1 MSGAPESF
9 SDRLESLAS
18 RLYYSLNEEDFNCWA
33 VLSRLYSFRD
43 HRKVLFFINL
53 LLCVASIILA
63 GFSTFLA
70 YLFYDEYYYTVW
82 LTWVGIGATFIMFVT
97 VCIIGMRG
105 AYLVSLDHLLTY
117 FWGAVVFTGPL
128 LLAVIFCLDFYDY
141 MLVWFRHQWE
151 LDNFAQMRLI
161 FCEEGDDVNAMG
173 KCAAPLIEPDS
184 WCWTNFNASDC
195 MSFREI
201 GIENAVSAGRQA
213 TLTQAIV
220 CAAELGLIAIALA
233 LCHRIITDQVLTQ
246 SMNEV
251 INYLLILPIA
261 ASSSLAYYLW
271 WLTDFD
277 ADELEYSWLPRSFL
291 AGAVGIF
298 VALPLGIIAG
308 KFKNKWLLQVYI
320 ALMLGVLGTMI
331 LNGTISILFAGIL
344 EEVFTPTTSELG
356 EIACDKAL
364 TGCCCCGAGYEDVEN
379 RCPEWQDYEIISLL
393 VLDLKISGIT
403 SFGCILYIIGAII
416 IAILVRTA
424 LANYKVD
431 YVGMGKTI
439 EDEEGRA
446 DGEGGMAADGAT
458 SAGGSGVASTF
469 TPSFSGDGKDP
480 IASFRASTS
489 ASFEDVEGVGGGED
503 GFTPVS
509 FDGAPAAAA
518 GEAGSRRSG
527 RPEGLMSFFKLKGG
541 SSNVSVAGSE
551 GGATSSRRTGSMDS
565 MYSAQAGPDRTGTAT
580 GSSASPDDSSSGAV
594 ELKIR
599 SISSDESLSS
609 DTMSAVTA
617 QSGGSPR
624 SPREKMTRAGSLNRY
639 QSFGV
644 NPRYHHPEEGEEE
657 VDEEEGSAGTD

>member
-1 MSGAPESF
+1 MSGAESF
-9 SDRLESLAS
+9 TDRLESLAS

-43 HRKVLFFINL
+43 HRKVLFVINL
-53 LLCVASIILA
+53 ILCVASIILA
-63 GFSTFLA
+63 GFATFLA

-151 LDNFAQMRLI
+151 LDNFEQMRSI
-161 FCEEGDDVNAMG
+161 FCEDSADPDAVG
-173 KCAAPLIEPDS
+173 KCAAPLIDTEP
-184 WCWTNFNASDC
+184 WCLANYNATDC
-195 MSFREI
+195 MTFRTT

-251 INYLLILPIA
+251 INYLLILPIG
-261 ASSSLAYYLW
+261 ASGSLAYYLW

-277 ADELEYSWLPRSFL
+277 ADELEYSWLPSSFV

-298 VALPLGIIAG
+298 VALPLGIAAG
-308 KFKNKWLLQVYI
+308 KFKNKWMLQVYI

-331 LNGTISILFAGIL
+331 LNGTISIIFAGIL

-364 TGCCCCGAGYEDVEN
+364 TGCCCCGTGYDDVEN

-431 YVGMGKTI
+431 YVGMGKTL
-439 EDEEGRA
+439 EDDEAEAER
-446 DGEGGMAADGAT
+446 EGGRLPDG
-458 SAGGSGVASTF
+458 SVSFRGSGVASTF
-469 TPSFSGDGKDP
+469 MPSFSGDSNGKDP
-480 IASFRASTS
+480 IASFRASS
-489 ASFEDVEGVGGGED
+489 RGASEEEEEG
-503 GFTPVS
+503 FAPVS
-509 FDGAPAAAA
+509 FDGAPPAAL
-518 GEAGSRRSG
+518 GGSESRRSG
-527 RPEGLMSFFKLKGG
+527 STRSGQVEGLMSFFNLKGAGGNG
-541 SSNVSVAGSE
+541 SATAAGSE
-551 GGATSSRRTGSMDS
+551 EHPSSSRRTGSMDS
-565 MYSAQAGPDRTGTAT
+565 MYSAHTGPDRSGSGT
-580 GSSASPDDSSSGAV
+580 ASPDDTSSGAL
-594 ELKIR
+594 ELKVR
-599 SISSDESLSS
+599 SSSSDGSLSS
-609 DTMSAVTA
+609 DAVSAKTA

-624 SPREKMTRAGSLNRY
+624 EAVVRAGSFNKY
-639 QSFGV
+639 ASFGV
-644 NPRYHHPEEGEEE
+644 NPRYHPEGEEE
-657 VDEEEGSAGTD
+657 GDDEDEEG